1 MVADLAVSVVLSQA
15 QQKQSKLVITKFF
28 IFDIIIFTVCVL
40 IKIFISIVSINLF
53 PQILKKTEGI
63 SSIDFFF
70 HLTFIPGCKCV
81 ISTIFFL
88 P

>member
-70 HLTFIPGCKCV
+70 TSHLFRDV
-81 ISTIFFL
+81 NV
-88 P
+88 

>member
-15 QQKQSKLVITKFF
+15 QQEQSKLVITKFF

-53 PQILKKTEGI
+53 PQILKKQKE
-63 SSIDFFF
+63 F
-70 HLTFIPGCKCV
+70 HQ
-81 ISTIFFL
+81 
-88 P
+88 